1 MAQIQKWR
9 GCHVKIETLEK
20 IMGVRLSSLRGMY
33 HCDDIER
40 EDICIRLP
48 RDRWGYYGVKEALES
63 IGFENQTVA
72 YINL

>member
-20 IMGVRLSSLRGMY
+20 IMGVRLSSFRDMY
-33 HCDDIER
+33 HCDIEG
-40 EDICIRLP
+40 EDIYIRVP
-48 RDRWGYYGVKEALES
+48 RSRWDYYGLTEALES
-63 IGFENQTVA
+63 IGCENQTVV

>member
-20 IMGVRLSSLRGMY
+20 IMGVRLSSVRDMY
-33 HCDDIER
+33 HCDIEG
-40 EDICIRLP
+40 EDICIRVP
-48 RDRWGYYGVKEALES
+48 RSRWDCYGLTAALES
-63 IGFENQTVA
+63 IGCENQTVV